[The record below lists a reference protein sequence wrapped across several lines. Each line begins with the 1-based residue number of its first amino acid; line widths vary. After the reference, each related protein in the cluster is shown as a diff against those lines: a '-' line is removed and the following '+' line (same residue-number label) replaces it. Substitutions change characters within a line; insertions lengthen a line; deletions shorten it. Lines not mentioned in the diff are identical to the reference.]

1 MPRAVGAGGLE
12 RGTGGGHGVAES
24 RSQAGDDA
32 VARVSGV
39 GVDLESSRRAQV
51 RLYERLGLR
60 ETSPGAWPPRGYPR
74 PGSAIMDLGSC

>member
-1 MPRAVGAGGLE
+1 MEMSFDAGSGAGGV
-12 RGTGGGHGVAES
+12 H
-24 RSQAGDDA
+24 
-32 VARVSGV
+32 GV

-74 PGSAIMDLGSC
+74 PGSAIMDLGST